1 MAFSC
6 RSFLTWEV
14 LAPLGPETGV
24 LVQIRTEVAAV
35 ASVPPAAS

>member
-1 MAFSC
+1 MGFSC

-14 LAPLGPETGV
+14 LALLDPGAGV
-24 LVQIRTEVAAV
+24 RAEIQAEVAAA